1 MSPRVVL
8 RLPVAAVRLLAGR
21 AAFDHLL
28 MLQGGL
34 VRSMKHLA
42 VALLLAAPAVHGAE
56 HVVTTSATYDTGDG
70 PHGNLLLENGRG
82 FWTAP
87 TTDEDPK
94 ISYDPITAAVGDS
107 LLFYYTSSHDVVKS
121 PSATCPTVEA
131 GADALVAGDVL
142 VGAADAGGAAIIG
155 DSLTVTG
162 DAFAY
167 IVTEEDLAAGTIYFT
182 CSYPAYTYAHCTRG
196 QLLAVTVEA
205 APPVTFTEHV
215 LSSDVTGGASV
226 VACDVDGDGVD
237 DIVAAEHLGKIAWFR
252 SPPGDL
258 APGFELPEVMSGLRG
273 LTCADLDGDGALDIV
288 AAAMLQDSVWWFRN
302 NGGTFERIE
311 ISEGLVDRAAG
322 IAAGDF
328 DGDGAVDIAV
338 AGGAL
343 ATGSLAWC
351 RNAGPG
357 GDGTDWLCSVLDE
370 GMDTVVAVAAGDVDG
385 DGLLDIVSQ
394 RASDPTPAWWRNE
407 GGGFAAGAVL
417 VAGSTVYPSLG
428 SSNQHWITQSLTVAD
443 LAGNGAA
450 DVVAGRWPGDVTVY
464 VNGGAGSSFTEKV
477 VHAWG
482 LGGNKPR
489 CEGAT
494 TADIDGD
501 GLLDLVAN
509 YVSDYTAS
517 GGDMVDWFQQQAA
530 CEAAPC
536 FAGPYPV
543 SSPEA
548 VDEATAACAAD
559 FDGDGDEDV
568 AVTAEGLDAVHW
580 YENNRIDAT
589 ATNTELTTSGAAP
602 RAALS
607 TRALGAFLV
616 ATAAW
621 STSLYFAA

>member
-1 MSPRVVL
+1 MAEGVL
-8 RLPVAAVRLLAGR
+8 ALEPLA
-21 AAFDHLL
+21 
-28 MLQGGL
+28 
-34 VRSMKHLA
+34 
-42 VALLLAAPAVHGAE
+42 
-56 HVVTTSATYDTGDG
+56 
-70 PHGNLLLENGRG
+70 
-82 FWTAP
+82 
-87 TTDEDPK
+87 
-94 ISYDPITAAVGDS
+94 
-107 LLFYYTSSHDVVKS
+107 
-121 PSATCPTVEA
+121 
-131 GADALVAGDVL
+131 
-142 VGAADAGGAAIIG
+142 
-155 DSLTVTG
+155 
-162 DAFAY
+162 
-167 IVTEEDLAAGTIYFT
+167 
-182 CSYPAYTYAHCTRG
+182 
-196 QLLAVTVEA
+196 
-205 APPVTFTEHV
+205 
-215 LSSDVTGGASV
+215 
-226 VACDVDGDGVD
+226 
-237 DIVAAEHLGKIAWFR
+237 
-252 SPPGDL
+252 
-258 APGFELPEVMSGLRG
+258 
-273 LTCADLDGDGALDIV
+273 
-288 AAAMLQDSVWWFRN
+288 
-302 NGGTFERIE
+302 
-311 ISEGLVDRAAG
+311 
-322 IAAGDF
+322 
-328 DGDGAVDIAV
+328 
-338 AGGAL
+338 
-343 ATGSLAWC
+343 
-351 RNAGPG
+351 
-357 GDGTDWLCSVLDE
+357 
-370 GMDTVVAVAAGDVDG
+370 
-385 DGLLDIVSQ
+385 
-394 RASDPTPAWWRNE
+394 
-407 GGGFAAGAVL
+407 
-417 VAGSTVYPSLG
+417 
-428 SSNQHWITQSLTVAD
+428 VAD

-494 TADIDGD
+494 TADVDGD